1 MSDLI
6 NIKLTD
12 NQANLLLQAA
22 IFSCSTDITAD
33 WSREDLTELV
43 SICKILDS
51 KIDDIDLSRLQAY
64 TCCTKDG
71 DKLSTSLVFDDSHTH
86 EIMEHFDKCIKVVD
100 LSSEISY
107 HE

>member
-1 MSDLI
+1 MSDSITL
-6 NIKLTD
+6 KLTN

-33 WSREDLTELV
+33 WSRDDLTELV
-43 SICKILDS
+43 SVCKMLDS

-64 TCCTKDG
+64 TCCSKEG
-71 DKLSTSLVFDDSHTH
+71 EHLSTSLVFEDSHTN

-107 HE
+107 N